1 MMGESDLKMR
11 IQRIRAK
18 ILLIGDGGV
27 GKTAFRQ
34 AWFEGTFTP
43 QYLMTIGADFASKE
57 ISLYHY
63 STKKKYNI
71 QYQIWD
77 LAGQPRFK
85 AVRDLY
91 YRGAVGAL
99 CFFDITNQDSFLNLV
114 NWIKSYWKL
123 NGQGVR
129 PLLIVGA
136 KTDLRRNPTFQG
148 QVAPKYGMKYA
159 RDLTEYVQQKY
170 GFTIHYIE
178 TSAKENIN
186 IDTTFQLLSTEII
199 NSMNHKKIV
208 TQSVM
213 NV

>member
-1 MMGESDLKMR
+1 MR
-11 IQRIRAK
+11 IQNLRAK

-34 AWFEGTFTP
+34 AWFKRPFTP

-57 ISLYHY
+57 TSLYHS

-71 QYQIWD
+71 RYQIWD

-85 AVRDLY
+85 VVRELY

-99 CFFDITNQDSFLNLV
+99 CFFDITNQDSFVNLV

-123 NGQGVR
+123 NGQGKR
-129 PLLIVGA
+129 PFVIVGA
-136 KTDLRRNPTFQG
+136 KADLRRDPTFQG
-148 QVAPKYGMKYA
+148 QVAPRYGIKYA
-159 RDLTEYVQQKY
+159 RDLTKLVQQKH
-170 GFTIHYIE
+170 GFTVHYIE

-186 IDTTFQLLSTEII
+186 VDETFQLLSKEII
-199 NSMNHKKIV
+199 NSITHKKTV
-208 TQSVM
+208 NQSLVSA
-213 NV
+213 